1 MIQLLVIADDLT
13 GALDTGIRFDCS
25 KTLVRIGQELPA
37 DISGWGETIQVLILD
52 AETRHLPPN
61 RAYEVVYQIADRARQ
76 LKIPFIYKKTIR
88 A

>member
-25 KTLVRIGQELPA
+25 KTLVRIGKELPA
-37 DISGWGETIQVLILD
+37 DISGWGETIQMLILD
-52 AETRHLPPN
+52 AETRHLPPH